1 MSIKRGT
8 DSSQSHHIIYYLF
21 FWNYVYFTRLQ
32 GAQILVP
39 IYRNYQNDIQG
50 ALVLVKHLEKL
61 SLTDSRKSQFG
72 TSIMLNVDS
81 CVLVTCNCF
90 CGYGNLL
97 SVS

>member
-1 MSIKRGT
+1 MVN
-8 DSSQSHHIIYYLF
+8 QSHHYSSTAWHQFVVTLDSSF
-21 FWNYVYFTRLQ
+21 CLLK